1 MTTIFAAILFS
12 TIAPQQTPQ
21 VQPATTA
28 PAAQAAAAPAGEPKV
43 AGCFAPDGAP
53 ITDPAEQLL
62 AELET
67 ADQGLK
73 SLQSRVLY
81 VRTFELQG
89 DDQKWEG
96 SLAFETTPNADPAK
110 PAERKF
116 AVHFEQSQI
125 GRRIQAEDKTFVFDG
140 HWFTERNAHLK
151 TLTRREVVRQGE
163 AADPMRIGDS
173 PFPLPIGQ
181 KRADIMAR
189 YNVKRVEAMDGI
201 NEDSLPESMD
211 LADVERFLKDA
222 TQLVL
227 TPKPEFEDA
236 MNLDEI
242 RLWYKQQTV
251 KNDEGKEVILPR
263 WLPRMAMTK
272 NKEGSSIVQ
281 LGKVRLDDTVPTE
294 TFNVTGGTAGEGWVV
309 QEEKLPE

>member
-12 TIAPQQTPQ
+12 TIAQTTPAP
-21 VQPATTA
+21 QPATSA
-28 PAAQAAAAPAGEPKV
+28 PAQTTEPKV
-43 AGCFAPDGAP
+43 AGCYAPDGSA

-73 SLQSRVLY
+73 TLQARVLY
-81 VRTFELQG
+81 TRTFELQG
-89 DDQKWEG
+89 DDQKWQG
-96 SLAFETTPNADPAK
+96 SLAFETTPNADPAQ

-116 AVHFEQSQI
+116 AVRFNQSEI
-125 GRRIQAEDKTFVFDG
+125 GKRVQNEDKTFIFDG
-140 HWFTERNAHLK
+140 HWFTERNANLK
-151 TLTRREVVRQGE
+151 TLTRREIVKQGE

-181 KRADIMAR
+181 KRADILSR
-189 YNVKRVEAMDGI
+189 YNVKRISAMEGI
-201 NEDSLPESMD
+201 DADSLPESMD
-211 LADVERFLKDA
+211 VAKVETFLKDA

-227 TPKPEFEDA
+227 TPKPELEDT

-242 RLWYKQQTV
+242 RLWYRQQKTTT
-251 KNDEGKEVILPR
+251 DDGKEVTLPR

-281 LGKVRLDDTVPTE
+281 LVDVKLDQTLPTE
-294 TFNVTGGTAGEGWVV
+294 TFNVEAAGGEGWVV
-309 QEEKLPE
+309 QEEKLD